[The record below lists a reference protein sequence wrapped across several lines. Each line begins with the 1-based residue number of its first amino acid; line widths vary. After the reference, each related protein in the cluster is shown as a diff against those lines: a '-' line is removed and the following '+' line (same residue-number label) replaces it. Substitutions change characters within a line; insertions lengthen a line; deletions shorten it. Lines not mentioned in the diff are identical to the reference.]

1 MEMEGKEHK
10 ENKKGR
16 EVRETFAKTGGAHP
30 AVIQTLVCVYTGN
43 VEMRATPPVCVCNC
57 TSDTPGIY
65 ICDRATAASLQTNVS
80 ELRGVYTTL

>member
-30 AVIQTLVCVYTGN
+30 AGIQTLVCVYTGN
-43 VEMRATPPVCVCNC
+43 VEMRATPPVC
-57 TSDTPGIY
+57 
-65 ICDRATAASLQTNVS
+65 LQ
-80 ELRGVYTTL
+80 LHI